1 MTTLLRHFQNFRDE
15 KSRSI
20 KSFPERIDRDIGGL
34 NTKSKRA
41 LSISYAWLRFTVL
54 RKLFFKIKGMKMTD
68 RRKNL
73 EKNLSF

>member
-54 RKLFFKIKGMKMTD
+54 RKLFLKDLRMKML
-68 RRKNL
+68 KKAKIL
-73 EKNLSF
+73 KFFLFF